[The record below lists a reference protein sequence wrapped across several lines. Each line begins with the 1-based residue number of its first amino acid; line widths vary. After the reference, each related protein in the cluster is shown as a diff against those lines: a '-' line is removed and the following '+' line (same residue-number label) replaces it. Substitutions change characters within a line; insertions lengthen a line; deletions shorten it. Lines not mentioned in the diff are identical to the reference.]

1 MSMDIDGRWVQ
12 CEHCHK
18 WRHWI
23 CALYD
28 DQQYPHGRPF
38 YCRSCKAHEPKS
50 EQVRPTVPPTQPA
63 LPQRVAGVSSVVG
76 MPRSRSNSHP
86 RSTNR
91 SVPSLPDALGSEQRC
106 RQLNRH
112 PHV

>member
-1 MSMDIDGRWVQ
+1 MSTDIDGRWVQ

-91 SVPSLPDALGSEQRC
+91 SVPSLPDALLSAYARL
-106 RQLNRH
+106 LNRL
-112 PHV
+112 